1 MLVSITPGGN
11 GIINVVVRAVYL
23 TTRGG
28 EVPPVCNP
36 FVCCCILQ
44 VDLVIVTDG
53 GVLEPGSV
61 PELVPRIVTL
71 TVGFDS
77 YARE

>member
-1 MLVSITPGGN
+1 M
-11 GIINVVVRAVYL
+11 
-23 TTRGG
+23 
-28 EVPPVCNP
+28 PPVCNP
-36 FVCCCILQ
+36 FVCCCVLQ

-61 PELVPRIVTL
+61 PELVPRVVTL